1 MGEITDDHDDLRPKT
16 ESREPDKKPDEDPGP
31 STAPQEPPVPGSSE
45 ASNTDRVPSSE
56 KSTGNNKSSSDRPK
70 SSTSSSKDKDTHRS
84 RSKNESSSHHKSRKD
99 KERDRERER
108 EREKE
113 KRRRDKES
121 SDHRKHNHRSERH
134 RSRERDERKKSS
146 SHHKSSDRSDKE
158 RREKS
163 NADRH
168 RSGSS
173 SVNKKKERPARS
185 PSPPPHPKAHLWERP
200 AERSTA
206 LWDYLAKFPAEV
218 FLDGDEYDGNLSDV
232 SVSSVSSYA
241 ESDAE
246 SVIRICLS
254 EVEIDSELEQLLEST
269 GGRITYLDTS
279 GKEEETLEPV
289 AEVVSL
295 NTSRAR
301 SSLSESLGTQEPS
314 PSGGG
319 GHSKRV
325 RKVNTRYS
333 DSYVGSEFRK
343 IITQHSS
350 DQYCSSSSSPLPTPN
365 PANDSLPES
374 TETSPEE
381 HQEVIEEE
389 DVDSPAPDVKRLKTE
404 LLPSSPES
412 VLSDPSNAPLL
423 PTVSSSPAQSAE
435 ESTFPVNRRRSAA

>member
-1 MGEITDDHDDLRPKT
+1 MADITDDHNGLRPKT
-16 ESREPDKKPDEDPGP
+16 ESREPDRKPDEDQGP
-31 STAPQEPPVPGSSE
+31 STAPHEPPLSGPSQSS
-45 ASNTDRVPSSE
+45 DRVPSSE
-56 KSTGNNKSSSDRPK
+56 KSADNNKSSSDRPK

-84 RSKNESSSHHKSRKD
+84 RSSSHHKSRKD

-121 SDHRKHNHRSERH
+121 SDHRKHHRSERH

-158 RREKS
+158 RRDKS

-218 FLDGDEYDGNLSDV
+218 FQDGDEYGGNLSDV

-241 ESDAE
+241 DSDAE

-254 EVEIDSELEQLLEST
+254 EVEIDSDLEQLLEST

-279 GKEEETLEPV
+279 VKEEEILEPL
-289 AEVVSL
+289 AEVAPL

-301 SSLSESLGTQEPS
+301 SSLSESLGNQDPS

-381 HQEVIEEE
+381 QQEVIEEE

-423 PTVSSSPAQSAE
+423 PAVSSSPAPSGE